1 MNKISKKSRI
11 TALVLTLVLA
21 LSCFC
26 IAPSAS
32 AASTED
38 VSVKATAS
46 HGGDTFSWDNA
57 SVYFLLTD
65 RFYNGNKLNDH
76 AYDRATDANGNPL
89 SGWDT
94 APGTFHGGDFAGI
107 TQKIEEGYFDDLG
120 INALWISAP
129 YEQIHGY
136 VDSGKGFAHYSY
148 HGYYVL
154 DYTEADGNFGTKEE
168 FEELVDTAHEHG
180 IRVVI
185 DIVMNHT
192 GYNNVADMETYNYGT
207 LLDGASEF
215 KYRLDNVAEVN
226 SHIDFKSSASDWGR
240 WWGTDWIRSGLPGY
254 TTPGGDDLT
263 RDLEGLPDLMTES
276 TKSVTVPPLLKTK
289 WTQEGTYNQ
298 KIAEYGSTGTVS
310 DYLTTWLAEW
320 VKDYGVDG
328 FRCDTAK
335 HVDKPSWNKLKTKCV
350 AALKEW
356 RQNNPT
362 KPGADW
368 TDDFWMTGEVWDHGV
383 DYDDYY
389 KQGGFDSLINFST
402 CGGGALASSSVANV
416 YQGYA
421 DKINTNDNF
430 NVLSFI
436 SSHDEVLA
444 RGDESTMIYNGS
456 ALMLLPGAVQI
467 FYGDESNRQMV
478 SGLAFDGSGGS
489 GHSLRSDMNWDSID
503 ETLLAHYQKVGTFRN
518 NHIAVGAGSNTK
530 LTATGGV
537 AFARVYDKNNI
548 LDKVAAV
555 IGAGSNQNITIDVSA
570 IWEDGQ
576 EVVNTYDD
584 SSSTVANGKVT
595 FNSGANGTI
604 LMQEPDGKPLIKLTG
619 STNFSGTQTIT
630 LTIDGADSAK
640 VSVDGGNKFVVNN
653 GGTFTIGDNAYPGS
667 YVKVTAQATNDKG
680 TSTKNATYY
689 KLNAGEIEPPT
700 PAKDAIIHVKP
711 YDANTNIYVWIG
723 AGETDAEK
731 LLGAWPGTNI
741 KNSGTPDAD
750 GYYTFN
756 LNTTESYS
764 FIINGNGA
772 QSGDK
777 TGNTGEIWVE
787 ATSNSDATIK
797 AQEESGMAKLKTLAT
812 SCKVMTASEYTAA
825 TWNAVSTAL
834 TSAET
839 VIAKGDSATDSEI
852 NSAISALTTA
862 KAALKIKAPS
872 ITTMAAGGTVIKG
885 KTAAGADV
893 SVKVGSTSY
902 KATADDITGVYS
914 VSVSTL
920 KSTDNVTITA
930 TKNSITSETTSRT
943 VAQGPTGGEDTYIVG
958 DVNLDGSVKLIDALL
973 AARHGVKLDTLS
985 GMSFAAADVNSDG
998 SVTLA
1003 DALLIQKYVAKV
1015 SMSSSIG
1022 TVKTYTE

>member
-11 TALVLTLVLA
+11 AALVLTLVLA

-32 AASTED
+32 AVETAN
-38 VSVKATAS
+38 VSATAS

-76 AYDRATDANGNPL
+76 AYKRATDANENPL
-89 SGWDT
+89 SGWDN
-94 APGTFHGGDFAGI
+94 APATFHGGDFAGI
-107 TQKIEEGYFDDLG
+107 TQKIQEGYFNDLG

-148 HGYYVL
+148 HEYYVL

-168 FEELVDTAHEHG
+168 FEQLVDTAHEHG

-192 GYNNVADMETYNYGT
+192 GYNTVADMEEYNYGT
-207 LLDGASEF
+207 LLPGASEF
-215 KYRLDNVAEVN
+215 KYKLDNVAEVN
-226 SHIDFKSSASDWGR
+226 SHIDFVTSAEDWGR
-240 WWGTDWIRSGLPGY
+240 WWGFDWIRSGLPGY
-254 TTPGGDDLT
+254 TKPGGNDLT

-276 TKSVTVPPLLKTK
+276 TKSVGIPPLLKTK
-289 WTQEGTYNQ
+289 WTQEGTYNE
-298 KIAEYGSTGTVS
+298 KIAKYGSTGTVS

-335 HVDKPSWNKLKTKCV
+335 HVEYASWNKLKTKCV

-356 RQNNPT
+356 RKNNPN

-389 KQGGFDSLINFST
+389 KLGGFDSLINFST
-402 CGGGALASSSVANV
+402 CGGGSLASSGVANL

-444 RGDESTMIYNGS
+444 RGDQNTMIYNGS

-467 FYGDESNRQMV
+467 FYGDESNRPSV
-478 SGLAFDGSGGS
+478 PGLAFDGSGGS
-489 GHSLRSDMNWDSID
+489 GHSLRSDMNWNSMD
-503 ETLLAHYQKVGTFRN
+503 ETLLAHYQKVGSFRN
-518 NHIAVGAGSNTK
+518 NHIAVGAGSNIK

-537 AFARVYDKNNI
+537 GFARVYDKNNI

-555 IGAGSNQNITIDVSA
+555 IGAGSNQDITIDVSS

-584 SSSTVANGKVT
+584 SSATVANGKVK
-595 FNSGANGTI
+595 FNSGAHGTI
-604 LMQEPDGKPLIKLTG
+604 LIQEPDGKPLIKLDG
-619 STNFSGTQTIT
+619 ESANFSGTQKIT

-653 GGTFTIGDNAYPGS
+653 GGTFTIGENAYPGS

-680 TSTKNATYY
+680 TSTKVATYY
-689 KLNAGEIEPPT
+689 KLNTGEIEPPT
-700 PAKDAIIHVKP
+700 PNKDAIIHVKP
-711 YDANTNIYVWIG
+711 YDANTNIYVWTGTG
-723 AGETDAEK
+723 AGNAKE
-731 LLGAWPGTNI
+731 LLGAWPGKNI

-756 LNTTESYS
+756 LDTTDNYS
-764 FIINGNGA
+764 FIINGAGA
-772 QSGDK
+772 QTGDQ
-777 TGNTGEIWVE
+777 TGNVGEIWIE
-787 ATSNSDATIK
+787 ATSNSNVKIK
-797 AQEESGMAKLKTLAT
+797 EQEESGMDKLKTLAT

-834 TSAET
+834 TSADA
-839 VIAKGDSATDSEI
+839 VIAKGDNATNEEI
-852 NSAISALTTA
+852 NSAISTLTTA
-862 KAALKIKAPS
+862 KSGLKIKAPS
-872 ITTMAAGGTVIKG
+872 ITTMAAGGTVISG

-893 SVKVGSTSY
+893 TVKVGSTSY
-902 KATADDITGVYS
+902 KAAADDITGVYS
-914 VSVSTL
+914 VKVSAL

-930 TKNSITSETTSRT
+930 TKNSIPSETTART
-943 VAQGPTGGEDTYIVG
+943 VAQGPTGDEQTYIVG
-958 DVNLDGSVKLIDALL
+958 DVNLDGNVKLIDALL
-973 AARHGVKLDTLS
+973 AARHGVKLETLT
-985 GMSFAAADVNSDG
+985 GMSFAAADVDADG
-998 SVTLA
+998 NVTLA
-1003 DALLIQKYVAKV
+1003 DAILIQKYVARLNT
-1015 SMSSSIG
+1015 SSAVG
-1022 TVKTYTE
+1022 TVRTYKK